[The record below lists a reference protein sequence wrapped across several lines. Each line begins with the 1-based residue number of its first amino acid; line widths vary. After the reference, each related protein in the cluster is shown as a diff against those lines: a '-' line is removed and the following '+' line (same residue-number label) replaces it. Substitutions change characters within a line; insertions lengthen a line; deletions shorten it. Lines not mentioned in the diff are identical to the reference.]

1 MIGRNDYHLSLLVF
15 EVFTVHRIQVCVPL
29 FFFPNILF
37 LFNFGLFRRIKF
49 LRGQIFE
56 TDFIPFSDVFD
67 FFLRFSLLNFEILF
81 KIYFFFLIVSWLHFD
96 ILVVFLKSEG
106 HGIYRL
112 VEIVFFNYT
121 FILEVKDAYMTIE
134 TGCIKFRFSDL

>member
-15 EVFTVHRIQVCVPL
+15 EVFTVHGIQVCVPL

-37 LFNFGLFRRIKF
+37 LFDFGLFRRIKL

-67 FFLRFSLLNFEILF
+67 FLLRFPFLDLEILF
-81 KIYFFFLIVSWLHFD
+81 KVYFFFLIVSWLYFD
-96 ILVVFLKSEG
+96 ILVDFLKPEG
-106 HGIYRL
+106 HGIYGL
-112 VEIVFFNYT
+112 VEIVFFNNT

-134 TGCIKFRFSDL
+134 TGCIKFRLSDL